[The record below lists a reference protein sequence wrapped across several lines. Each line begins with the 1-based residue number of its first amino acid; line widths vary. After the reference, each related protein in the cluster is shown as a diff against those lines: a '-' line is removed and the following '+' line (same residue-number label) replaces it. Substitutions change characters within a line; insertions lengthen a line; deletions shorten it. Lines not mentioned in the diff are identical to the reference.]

1 MKGLA
6 VAALATIFC
15 WSHSTCYADI
25 SLNFSENTNQIFAG
39 GENIGPLASDSANW
53 NNPADFFPQAAM
65 ASNSLNDLVDHSGT
79 ATATDVTWSSSNPWY
94 TAGGTGDD
102 QHRLGVGY
110 LDDGGNGLR
119 VTFTDIPYAN
129 YIVYGLLASDQE
141 LGDPIDTY
149 TTVDFTVNGTPVF
162 GGSAPA
168 YNSVDDSFAATGSY
182 WSPADGVIAGNYWTA
197 IGSGS
202 SLVIQGNPRNG
213 AQRGS
218 LAAVI
223 IQEVVPEP
231 STVMMALLLLGSV
244 FAVRRRA

>member
-6 VAALATIFC
+6 VAAMATIFC

-25 SLNFSENTNQIFAG
+25 SLNFSENTNQVFSG

-53 NNPADFFPQAAM
+53 NNPADFFAQAAM
-65 ASNSLNDLVDHSGT
+65 ASNSLNDLVDHSGS
-79 ATATDVTWSSSNPWY
+79 ATTTDVTWSSSNLWY

-110 LDDGGNGLR
+110 LDDGGNGVS

-149 TTVDFTVNGTPVF
+149 TTVDFAVNGIPVF
-162 GGSAPA
+162 GSTAPA
-168 YNSVDDSFAATGSY
+168 YNSVDDSFAATGSF
-182 WSPADGVIAGNYWTA
+182 WSPADGVNAGNYWTA
-197 IGSGS
+197 MASGS
-202 SLVIQGNPRNG
+202 TLVIQGNPRNG
-213 AQRGS
+213 AERGS
-218 LAAVI
+218 LAAVV

-231 STVMMALLLLGSV
+231 STVVMALLLLGGIV
-244 FAVRRRA
+244 AVRSRG